1 MALGGVE
8 EVVGERHHLLAI
20 QPLLL
25 LPLLDEHGDVDL
37 LGAAPLV
44 GGNGERIAED
54 LLHRPLQ
61 GVVAAAAAVGLVAAQ
76 HGGLHV
82 LGDGTGAAV
91 GQQVDEDILAVQ
103 QEGVHARPYD
113 GLLPVGA
120 GGALDRLDDTNAER
134 FGKMLEVFHG

>member
-1 MALGGVE
+1 MTLGGVK

-25 LPLLDEHGDVDL
+25 LPLLDQHRDVDL
-37 LGAAPLV
+37 LGAASLV
-44 GGNGERIAED
+44 GRDGKGITED

-76 HGGLHV
+76 HGSLHV
-82 LGDGTGAAV
+82 LGDGAGATV
-91 GQQVDEDILAVQ
+91 GQQVDEDVFTVQ
-103 QEGVHARPYD
+103 QEGVHARPDD
-113 GLLPVGA
+113 GLLPVGT
-120 GGALDRLDDTNAER
+120 GGTLDRLDDTNAER